1 MRDFLMYATGLNGC
15 GHFNTILISLKR
27 RTLFENKAKYSDFKA
42 IIYGFFLYQMI
53 FNMHILKKKIR
64 KNLTFNLLTTQ
75 IPKVNYLKN

>member
-1 MRDFLMYATGLNGC
+1 MYAIGLNGC
-15 GHFNTILISLKR
+15 GHSNSILISLKR

-53 FNMHILKKKIR
+53 FNMHILKKDLE

-75 IPKVNYLKN
+75 LPKVNYLKN

>member
-1 MRDFLMYATGLNGC
+1 MYAIGLNGC

-27 RTLFENKAKYSDFKA
+27 RTLFENKANYSDFKA
-42 IIYGFFLYQMI
+42 IIYGFFLYQMM

-75 IPKVNYLKN
+75 LPKVNYLKN